1 MAAASAPVKALPEAL
16 PKGKTEETIIKEIQ
30 DELSQEITD
39 PVKQST
45 VDYYYQN
52 KDKVSFLKITLL
64 LHPNNNN

>member
-1 MAAASAPVKALPEAL
+1 MATASAL
-16 PKGKTEETIIKEIQ
+16 PKGKTEETVIGEIQ
-30 DELSQEITD
+30 DELSQDITD

-64 LHPNNNN
+64 LHPNKNN